1 VEAFQGWRITVE
13 DAVEGAEGRVLLTS
27 SSPVRGKGSGVVVD
41 QRVFTVV
48 ALRHKKLTQ
57 IDDFSER
64 SQALDAAGLRE

>member
-1 VEAFQGWRITVE
+1 MADHRG
-13 DAVEGAEGRVLLTS
+13 GRCRGGGRARALDFLL
-27 SSPVRGKGSGVVVD
+27 PVRGKGSGVVVD